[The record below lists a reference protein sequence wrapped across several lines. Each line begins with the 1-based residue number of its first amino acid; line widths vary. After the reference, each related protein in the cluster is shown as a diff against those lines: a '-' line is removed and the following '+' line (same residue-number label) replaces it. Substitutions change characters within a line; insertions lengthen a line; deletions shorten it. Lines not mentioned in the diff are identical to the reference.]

1 MRKAR
6 PGQDRQRDEQAMISV
21 KNLEKRYGSLQAIKN
36 VSFEVGK
43 GEIVGLLGQNA
54 AGKTTI
60 MKIITG
66 FLESSGGT
74 VTVGGIDVLQ
84 DRLGVQKQIG
94 YMPENAPLYEEMLVQ
109 EYLMM
114 MTELR
119 EIPAE
124 RRVSAMTEAVK
135 ATGLEKVLVQPIATL
150 SKGFRQRVAL
160 CQAILHKPEVLILD
174 EPTNGLDP
182 VQIMEIRRLIR
193 KLAENSTVFLS
204 THILPEIEAVCNRV
218 LILIDGLLA
227 KDARIEELLR
237 TNRIRLS
244 VAEGADGVEAKLGSL
259 PGVASLE
266 LLGPD
271 PARKGFALW
280 RIETE
285 EGPQPTPAVVKTAAE
300 AGWEVGQVTGDSP
313 TLEQVFSELMQ
324 EQAQR
329 GISGSQQEEAS

>member
-1 MRKAR
+1 
-6 PGQDRQRDEQAMISV
+6 MISV

-43 GEIVGLLGQNA
+43 GEIVGLLGHNA

-66 FLESSGGT
+66 FMESSGGT
-74 VTVGGIDVLQ
+74 VTVGGIDVSQ

-114 MTELR
+114 MAELR

-124 RRVSAMTEAVK
+124 KRAEAITEAVK
-135 ATGLEKVLVQPIATL
+135 STGLERVLVQSIATL
-150 SKGFRQRVAL
+150 SKGYRQRVAL
-160 CQAILHKPEVLILD
+160 CQAILHKPDVLILD

-204 THILPEIEAVCNRV
+204 THILPEIEAVCDRV

-227 KDARIEELLR
+227 KDARMDELLKS
-237 TNRIRLS
+237 NRIRLS
-244 VAEGADGVEAKLGSL
+244 LAEGAGEVEEKLRSL
-259 PGVASLE
+259 PGVASVSN
-266 LLGPD
+266 LGSD
-271 PARKGFALW
+271 PAHDGFALW
-280 RIETE
+280 RIETGD
-285 EGPQPTPAVVKTAAE
+285 GPQPTPAVVKTAAE
-300 AGWEVGQVTGDSP
+300 AGWEVGQVTGDTP
-313 TLEQVFSELMQ
+313 TLEQVFSELME
-324 EQAQR
+324 EQAR
-329 GISGSQQEEAS
+329 KGLSDSKQEVAS

>member
-1 MRKAR
+1 
-6 PGQDRQRDEQAMISV
+6 MISV

-43 GEIVGLLGQNA
+43 GEIVGLLGHNA

-74 VTVGGIDVLQ
+74 VTVGGVDVGQ

-114 MTELR
+114 MAELR
-119 EIPAE
+119 EIPADK
-124 RRVSAMTEAVK
+124 RVTAVAEAVK

-150 SKGFRQRVAL
+150 SKGYRQRVAL

-204 THILPEIEAVCNRV
+204 THILPEIEAVCDRV

-227 KDARIEELLR
+227 KDARLDELLKS
-237 TNRIRLS
+237 NRIRLS
-244 VAEGADGVEAKLGSL
+244 VTEGADEVEQKLHSL
-259 PGVASLE
+259 PGVASVSR
-266 LLGPD
+266 LGPD
-271 PARKGFALW
+271 PAREGFTLW
-280 RIETE
+280 RVETE
-285 EGPQPTPAVVKTAAE
+285 NGQQPTPAVVKTAAE
-300 AGWEVGQVTGDSP
+300 AGWEVGQVTGDTP
-313 TLEQVFSELMQ
+313 TLEQVFSELME
-324 EQAQR
+324 EQAR
-329 GISGSQQEEAS
+329 KGVSDSKQEVAS